1 MCTLRTKSDRS
12 GRPVRSAIISMCD
25 KCQELENK
33 IERFRLIMERVPD
46 AQLAEG
52 IIRLINEAEAERA
65 ALHPEQQKK

>member
-1 MCTLRTKSDRS
+1 
-12 GRPVRSAIISMCD
+12 MCD